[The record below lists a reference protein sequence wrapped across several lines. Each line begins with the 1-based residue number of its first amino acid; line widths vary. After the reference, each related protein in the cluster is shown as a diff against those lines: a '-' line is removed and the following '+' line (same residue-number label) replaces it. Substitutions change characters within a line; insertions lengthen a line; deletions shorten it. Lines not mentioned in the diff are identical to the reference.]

1 MLNTLRNR
9 LFASYL
15 AVLLIALSLLA
26 FVLIGFLQTR
36 EVPAEFTWQRL
47 ELILQGFTS
56 QQFAREILQAGFD
69 PEEIQDMLDTFAEE
83 NNVRVM
89 VLVDWDNTPI
99 VLYDSADIY
108 SLQSPIEL
116 DANEPRQRPRTG
128 PQPAP
133 TILTGRFFD
142 ESGVEWLYTGFSRPP
157 ERQQSRR
164 FENPTIMLALP
175 ASSETLSSAWADF
188 SDVFLAPI
196 LRSACIS
203 GVAAFIFAIFISRS
217 IVKPLQVLSKSAQ
230 EVAKGQFTTEVPETG
245 PVELKQVA
253 TAFNRMTG
261 EVRSAQESQ
270 REFLANVSHDLKT
283 PLTSIQGYSQAI
295 MDGAAKNPA
304 DAAEVIHD
312 EAERLTRM
320 VSELTDLARIQAGRL
335 SLKMTALDVSE
346 IAEAMAQR
354 LAIVAAK
361 KKISIR
367 SQTSP
372 MPQIAGDGDR
382 LVQVFTNLIGNAIK
396 YTPSGGQINISTAV
410 ANGGVEIVIKDNG
423 IGIPAEDLPRIFERF
438 YQVDKSRGPK
448 RGTGLG
454 LAITHEIVLAHGGKI
469 RLESAGVNQ
478 GTTVTVWLP
487 SPQLSTLVSR
497 RS

>member
-15 AVLLIALSLLA
+15 AILFIALSILA

-36 EVPAEFTWQRL
+36 EVPPEFTWERL
-47 ELILQGFTS
+47 ENILSGFTS
-56 QQFAREILQAGFD
+56 QQFVREMLQSGLTENDIEAILD
-69 PEEIQDMLDTFAEE
+69 NFAND

-89 VLVDWDNTPI
+89 LVAEQNNNTL

-108 SLQSPIEL
+108 TLQSDLEL
-116 DANEPRQRPRTG
+116 NANEPRPRQRTG
-128 PQPAP
+128 LITPPNV
-133 TILTGRFFD
+133 ITGSFVD
-142 ESGVEWLYTGFSRPP
+142 ADGTKWLFTAFARPN
-157 ERQQSRR
+157 ERQRGR
-164 FENPTIMLALP
+164 FENLALMLAEP
-175 ASSETLSSAWADF
+175 ASSESITTAWSDF
-188 SDVFLAPI
+188 SDIFLAPI

-203 GVAAFIFAIFISRS
+203 GIAAFLFAIFISRS
-217 IVKPLQVLSKSAQ
+217 IVRPLQALAKSAQ
-230 EVAKGQFTTEVPETG
+230 EVAKGQFDSQVPETG
-245 PVELKQVA
+245 PSELRQVA

-261 EVRSAQESQ
+261 EVRSTQEAQ

-304 DAAEVIHD
+304 EAAAVIHD
-312 EAERLTRM
+312 EAERLNRM
-320 VSELTDLARIQAGRL
+320 VTELTDLARLQAGRL
-335 SLKMTALDVSE
+335 SMKMTAIDVSQ
-346 IAEAMAQR
+346 IAEAIAQR

-367 SQTSP
+367 TETSP

-396 YTPSGGQINISTAV
+396 YTPNGGQILVSTGIV
-410 ANGGVEIVIKDNG
+410 LGGVEIVVKDNG
-423 IGIPAEDLPRIFERF
+423 IGIPPEDLPRIFERF
-438 YQVDKSRGPK
+438 YQVDKSRGPS

-469 RLESAGVNQ
+469 SIESAGVNQ
-478 GTTVTVWLP
+478 GTTVRVWLP
-487 SPQLSTLVSR
+487 SPQLSTLISR
-497 RS
+497 R